1 MTPDDLDDLSSGL
14 ESARSVW
21 IPGRNLLFLSI
32 ASAYSEIIGND
43 VDIITGFNLE
53 EGTTF
58 PDNTQE
64 FIDDF
69 TRTASRGI
77 LNAKVNVI
85 SPVAGMRKKEI
96 VELGVKLNVPFEFSN
111 SCYNPKGFDQKNKP
125 IHCGICES
133 CLRRKR
139 GFNESSITDPTVY
152 DE

>member
-1 MTPDDLDDLSSGL
+1 SSGL

-32 ASAYSEIIGND
+32 ASSYSEIIGND

-69 TRTASRGI
+69 TRAASRGI
-77 LNAKVNVI
+77 LNAKVSVI
-85 SPVAGMRKKEI
+85 SPLVGMKKNEI
-96 VELGVKLNVPFEFSN
+96 VDLGVKLKVPFEFSN
-111 SCYNPKGFDQKNKP
+111 SCYDPKGFDQKNRP

-139 GFNESSITDPTVY
+139 GFKGSSIKDPTIY